1 VLDLDPDFAEVADD
15 TADVDLLLVV
25 VPVVL
30 VTTVPLAA
38 N

>member
-1 VLDLDPDFAEVADD
+1 VLDPDPDVPVVTDD
-15 TADVDLLLVV
+15 TADVDLLFVV

>member
-1 VLDLDPDFAEVADD
+1 LEPDPFFEVVVED

-30 VTTVPLAA
+30 VTTVPLAT

>member
-1 VLDLDPDFAEVADD
+1 VLDTDPVVPVVTDD
-15 TADVDLLLVV
+15 TADVDLLAEV

>member
-1 VLDLDPDFAEVADD
+1 VLDLDPDFPVVTDD